1 MRHTVISLFCS
12 ELLLQFQELLASFR
26 WLGNT
31 LLKYKMGKVNVQRLG
46 TTYLQF
52 QFSIFLLCT
61 DELSSEMESASKDKG
76 EEKTETSEI
85 NIPLRAS
92 LNIETEKRLKW

>member
-1 MRHTVISLFCS
+1 MRHTVILLFCS
-12 ELLLQFQELLASFR
+12 ELLLQFQEFPSFR